1 MYTHTHASRCSFSPA
16 GRSVCREAQAHQAR
30 NSFAAASLHARL
42 MGVAREKMGK
52 DGEEEEEVSSST
64 YNHPWGKSGR
74 LKGKKKKASTTS
86 CVCVCVAA
94 VQQVIEL
101 CAFKKKN
108 TLGDDNNKKIN
119 SSAQRRTHKMPMKN
133 EPVINFFK

>member
-1 MYTHTHASRCSFSPA
+1 
-16 GRSVCREAQAHQAR
+16 
-30 NSFAAASLHARL
+30 

-52 DGEEEEEVSSST
+52 DGEEEEVSSST

-86 CVCVCVAA
+86 CVCVVVAA

-101 CAFKKKN
+101 CAFKKKKHIGRRQQQKN
-108 TLGDDNNKKIN
+108 KQFGPTSDSQNANEKRAGD
-119 SSAQRRTHKMPMKN
+119 
-133 EPVINFFK
+133 

>member
-1 MYTHTHASRCSFSPA
+1 
-16 GRSVCREAQAHQAR
+16 
-30 NSFAAASLHARL
+30 
-42 MGVAREKMGK
+42 MGK